1 MEPLRY
7 KEHQLGKLDDTDIIR
22 RILSGE
28 KALFELLIRRYNQ
41 TLYRAIRSYI
51 KEDTIVDDL
60 MQDTYLK
67 AYQKLD
73 QFRHDAAFST
83 WLIRIG
89 INEALL
95 YIRKQQKVKLVFLQP
110 TDAVTMHP
118 EKQTIRHEVAQ
129 FLQKAIDDL
138 PETYRVIYIL
148 KEVEGM
154 NIQDIAHS
162 LSLGE
167 SNVKVRLHRARTLL
181 KNKLYVLSSDAS
193 LYEFGSTRCDRITEK
208 LMQLIG

>member
-1 MEPLRY
+1 METLRH
-7 KEHQLGKLDDTDIIR
+7 KEQQLGRLSDTAIIR

-41 TLYRAIRSYI
+41 TLYRAVRSYI
-51 KEDTIVDDL
+51 KEGTIIDDV

-73 QFRHDAAFST
+73 QFRHEAAFAT

-95 YIRKQQKVKLVFLQP
+95 HIRKQQKVKLVFLQP
-110 TDAVTMHP
+110 TDSITMNP

-129 FLQKAIDDL
+129 FLQKAIDEL
-138 PETYRVIYIL
+138 PESYRVIYIL

-154 NIQDIAHS
+154 NIHDIAHC

-167 SNVKVRLHRARTLL
+167 SNVKVRLHRAKNLL
-181 KNKLYVLSSDAS
+181 KDKLYGISSDAS
-193 LYEFGSTRCDRITEK
+193 LYEFGSTQCDRLTEK
-208 LMQLIG
+208 VMQLIS